1 MNTSISLLQQI
12 KDATVDP
19 TFKTADVL
27 RLCKILANRLNH
39 QAFKEWVD
47 KEVNGYKREDE
58 LPDYRILKNLSCRG
72 DFFGSFGSG
81 VRNAL
86 IPLANIPKDFRESA
100 SLRYVRNSASALE
113 NDVNQANQNN
123 ISIMRSIWPA
133 DLVVRLNYIVYEY
146 MVCGEAWTDIPTSA
160 FVAILDT
167 IKNRILDFVLAIEAE
182 VAEVG
187 EVDISKE
194 AVSEKVINYIFNQC
208 ILHENNQT
216 AFSGSIIQA
225 HNQGVNMSETN
236 PIKIQAGR
244 DVSSNVISSEVSGV
258 VAGGDISGSVSNT
271 ISQLRT
277 ADTPEASELADKLVQ
292 LQAVI
297 ENEPSLSI
305 EDKNDALIQVK
316 ALAEAGQNPQEGTM
330 QQVAKGA
337 IRMLKGLSTE
347 LPTATAIFHEI
358 NHLLPEI
365 AHLFG
370 L

>member
-1 MNTSISLLQQI
+1 MNTSISLLRRI

-19 TFKTADVL
+19 TFKIADVL
-27 RLCKILANRLNH
+27 RLCQILADRLNH
-39 QAFKEWVD
+39 QAFKDWVD
-47 KEVNGYKREDE
+47 KEANGYKSGDE
-58 LPDYRILKNLSCRG
+58 LPDYRILTNLGCRG
-72 DFFGSFGSG
+72 DFFGGFGRG
-81 VRNAL
+81 VKNAQ
-86 IPLANIPKDFRESA
+86 IPLANIPEDFRKAA
-100 SLRYVRNSASALE
+100 SLRNILMSASALE
-113 NDVNQANQNN
+113 NNVNQANQNN
-123 ISIMRSIWPA
+123 TSIMKLIWPA
-133 DLVVRLNYIVYEY
+133 DLVVCLNYIVYEN
-146 MVCGEAWTDIPTSA
+146 MSCGQAWTDISTSA

-182 VAEVG
+182 ALELEEVNIG
-187 EVDISKE
+187 KQPLSTRV
-194 AVSEKVINYIFNQC
+194 VNYIFNQC

-216 AFSGSIIQA
+216 ANSGSIIQN
-225 HNQGVNMSETN
+225 HNQEVNMSETN

-277 ADTPEASELADKLVQ
+277 ADTQEASELADKLVQ

-297 ENEPSLSI
+297 ENESSLSI
-305 EDKNDALIQVK
+305 EDKKDALIQVQ
-316 ALAEAGQNPQEGTM
+316 ALAEAGQNPQEGKM

-365 AHLFG
+365 SHLFG

>member
-27 RLCKILANRLNH
+27 RLCRILANRLNH

-58 LPDYRILKNLSCRG
+58 LPDYRILKNLGCRG
-72 DFFGSFGSG
+72 DFFGGFGSG

-100 SLRYVRNSASALE
+100 SLRYVRRSASVLE

-123 ISIMRSIWPA
+123 ESIMRAIWPA
-133 DLVVRLNYIVYEY
+133 DLVVRLNYIVYEN

-160 FVAILDT
+160 FVSILDT
-167 IKNRILDFVLAIEAE
+167 IKYRVLDFVVAINAE
-182 VAEVG
+182 VPEVG
-187 EVDISKE
+187 EVDISKQ

-208 ILHENNQT
+208 IVHENNQT
-216 AFSGSIIQA
+216 AFSGSIIQT

-244 DVSSNVISSEVSGV
+244 DVSNNVIDSEVSGV
-258 VAGGDISGSVSNT
+258 VAGGDISGTVSNT
-271 ISQLRT
+271 ISQLLT
-277 ADTPEASELADKLVQ
+277 ADTIEASELADKLVQ

-297 ENEPSLSI
+297 ENEPNLSI
-305 EDKNDALIQVK
+305 EDKKDALIQVK
-316 ALAEAGQNPQEGTM
+316 ALAEAGQNPQEGKM

-365 AHLFG
+365 SHLFG